1 MTPALRQIGPIE
13 SEPLAQRDATE
24 SAEIRHNASGMRR
37 PWLAHYDYW
46 VPPSVTYPER
56 PLWEIL
62 DAAYVDVPDRAATV
76 FLGATLTYRDI
87 KVRSDWF
94 AHALAGLGI
103 GKGDRVGIMLP
114 NCPQYLVAAFAVLR
128 RGAIVVNLNP
138 TYTARELLTLFV
150 DSGIR
155 AIVTLD
161 ALVPV
166 VQAVQAE
173 TSIEQVIVT
182 SLAEYSAAAAE
193 PPHLEGCL
201 TFADLVTGQGPAP
214 VTRVPIE
221 ADDVAV
227 IQYTG
232 GTTGTPKGAMLTH
245 RNIFANVVQTE
256 VYTNQTRTRGESRY
270 LLVIP
275 FFHIFGFTVGM
286 MKGAWVGA
294 TQLLFPKFDVD
305 AVLEAI
311 RDHVPTYFP
320 AVPTIWAALL
330 ARPDATHYGLDR
342 IRLCTSGAAPLPQAS
357 IDQFERTFGRS
368 LFEGFG
374 LSEASPVTHS
384 TPLLGVRK
392 PGTVGLPMPDTDI
405 KVVDVETGTHDLP
418 AGEAGELCIC
428 GPQVMKGYWNQP
440 EETALALRTHADGR
454 CWLHTGDIATID
466 DDGYTRIVQRKKDL
480 VIVDGFNVYPAEVE
494 SVLQQH
500 PDVRMA
506 AAFGEPDPYHG
517 EVVRACVVLHDGAT
531 LTADA
536 LRAYCRSALAPY
548 KVPRTL
554 EIRGSLPLSS
564 VGKVL
569 YRVLREQHSTSGTE
583 GT

>member
-1 MTPALRQIGPIE
+1 
-13 SEPLAQRDATE
+13 
-24 SAEIRHNASGMRR
+24 MRR

-46 VPPSVTYPER
+46 VPPRLTYPER

-62 DAAYVDVPDRAATV
+62 DAAYVDVPDRVATV
-76 FLGATLTYRDI
+76 FLGASLTYRDL

-94 AHALAGLGI
+94 AAALEPLGI

-114 NCPQYLVAAFAVLR
+114 NCPQYIVAAFAALR

-138 TYTARELLTLFV
+138 TFTARELQALAA

-155 AIVTLD
+155 VLITLD
-161 ALVPV
+161 GLAPV
-166 VQAVQAE
+166 VQAVRAR
-173 TSIEQVIVT
+173 TAIEHVIVT
-182 SLAEYSAAAAE
+182 SLAEYSAEAAA
-193 PPHLEGCL
+193 PPRVEGCL
-201 TFADLVTGQGPAP
+201 TFADLSTGEGRAP
-214 VTRVPIE
+214 ITRVSID

-227 IQYTG
+227 LQYTG

-256 VYTNQTRTRGESRY
+256 VYTYRTRARGESRY
-270 LLVIP
+270 VLIIP

-286 MKGAWVGA
+286 MKGVWVGA

-320 AVPTIWAALL
+320 GVPTIWAALL
-330 ARPDATHYGLDR
+330 ARPDAARYGLDR
-342 IRLCTSGAAPLPQAS
+342 IRICTSGAAPLPQPF
-357 IDQFERTFGRS
+357 IEQFERTFGRS

-405 KVVDVETGTHDLP
+405 KVVDVETGTRDLP
-418 AGEAGELCIC
+418 SGEAGELCIC

-440 EETALALRTHADGR
+440 EETARVLRTHADGR
-454 CWLHTGDIATID
+454 LWLHTGDIATID
-466 DDGYTRIVQRKKDL
+466 DDGYTRIVQHKKDL
-480 VIVDGFNVYPAEVE
+480 IIVDGFNVYPSEVE

-500 PDVRMA
+500 PAVRMA
-506 AAFGEPDPYHG
+506 AAVGLADPYHV
-517 EVVRACVVLHDGAT
+517 EVVRACVVLHDGAEASAED
-531 LTADA
+531 LIAF
-536 LRAYCRSALAPY
+536 CRTQLAPY
-548 KVPRTL
+548 KVPRVVEVRT
-554 EIRGSLPLSS
+554 GLPLSS

-569 YRVLREQHSTSGTE
+569 YRVLREETGATQADA
-583 GT
+583 

>member
-1 MTPALRQIGPIE
+1 
-13 SEPLAQRDATE
+13 
-24 SAEIRHNASGMRR
+24 MRR
-37 PWLAHYDYW
+37 PWLSHYDYW

-62 DAAYVDVPDRAATV
+62 DAAFVDVPDRAATI

-87 KVRSDWF
+87 KVQSDWF
-94 AHALAGLGI
+94 AAALGTLGI

-114 NCPQYLVAAFAVLR
+114 NCPQYLVAAFAALR
-128 RGAIVVNLNP
+128 RGAIIVNLNP
-138 TYTARELLTLFV
+138 AFTARELLSLAT
-150 DSGIR
+150 DSGAR

-161 ALVPV
+161 ALAPV
-166 VQAVQAE
+166 VRSVQAH
-173 TSIEQVIVT
+173 TCIEHVILT
-182 SLAEYSAAAAE
+182 SLAEYSAAASA
-193 PPHLEGCL
+193 PPREEGCL
-201 TFADLVTGQGPAP
+201 TFADLVTGEGPAP
-214 VTRVPIE
+214 ITRVKID

-227 IQYTG
+227 LQYTG

-256 VYTNQTRTRGESRY
+256 VYTYRTRTRGESRY
-270 LLVIP
+270 MLIIP

-294 TQLLFPKFDVD
+294 TQILFPKFDVD
-305 AVLEAI
+305 AVLLAI

-330 ARPDATHYGLDR
+330 ARPDAASYGLDR
-342 IRLCTSGAAPLPQAS
+342 IRICTSGAAPLPEEF
-357 IDQFERTFGRS
+357 IEQFERTFGRS

-405 KVVDVETGTHDLP
+405 TVVDVETGTRELP
-418 AGEAGELCIC
+418 FGEAGELCIR

-440 EETALALRTHADGR
+440 DETARVLRTHADGR
-454 CWLHTGDIATID
+454 LWLHTGDIAIID
-466 DDGYTRIVQRKKDL
+466 ADGYTRIVQRKKDL
-480 VIVDGFNVYPAEVE
+480 IIVDGFNVYPSEVE

-500 PDVRMA
+500 PAVRMA
-506 AAFGEPDPYHG
+506 AAVGRPDPYHV
-517 EVVRACVVLHDGAT
+517 EVVRACVVLHDGAA
-531 LTADA
+531 LTADE
-536 LRAYCRSALAPY
+536 LIAYCRSQLAPY
-548 KVPRTL
+548 KVPRSVD
-554 EIRGSLPLSS
+554 IRSALPLSA
-564 VGKVL
+564 VG
-569 YRVLREQHSTSGTE
+569 
-583 GT
+583 

>member
-1 MTPALRQIGPIE
+1 
-13 SEPLAQRDATE
+13 
-24 SAEIRHNASGMRR
+24 MRR

-46 VPPSVTYPER
+46 VPPTVTYPER

-62 DAAYVDVPDRAATV
+62 DAAYVDVPDRIATI

-87 KVRSDWF
+87 KIRSDWF
-94 AHALAGLGI
+94 AAALATLGV

-114 NCPQYLVAAFAVLR
+114 NCPQYLVTAFAVLR

-138 TYTARELLTLFV
+138 TFTARELLTLAV

-161 ALVPV
+161 TLAPLARS
-166 VQAVQAE
+166 VQAHSALE
-173 TSIEQVIVT
+173 HVIVT
-182 SLAEYSAAAAE
+182 SLAEYSAVAA
-193 PPHLEGCL
+193 PPRAEGCL

-214 VTRVPIE
+214 ITRVPIA

-227 IQYTG
+227 LQYTG
-232 GTTGTPKGAMLTH
+232 GTTGTPKGARLTH

-256 VYTNQTRTRGESRY
+256 VYTYRTRTRGESRY
-270 LLVIP
+270 LLIIP

-286 MKGAWVGA
+286 MKGVWVGA
-294 TQLLFPKFDVD
+294 TQILFPKFDVD

-330 ARPDATHYGLDR
+330 ARPDAADYGLDR
-342 IRLCTSGAAPLPQAS
+342 IRICTSGAAPLPEEF
-357 IDQFERTFGRS
+357 IERFERTFGRS

-405 KVVDVETGTHDLP
+405 TVVDVATGTHDLP

-440 EETALALRTHADGR
+440 EETARVLRTHADGR
-454 CWLHTGDIATID
+454 LWLHTGDIATID
-466 DDGYTRIVQRKKDL
+466 TEGYTRIVQRTKDL
-480 VIVDGFNVYPAEVE
+480 IIVDGFNVYPSEVE

-500 PDVRMA
+500 PAVRMA
-506 AAFGEPDPYHG
+506 AAVGMPDPYHV

-536 LRAYCRSALAPY
+536 LIAYCRNQLAPY
-548 KVPRTL
+548 KVPHSV
-554 EIRGSLPLSS
+554 EVRGSLPLST

-569 YRVLREQHSTSGTE
+569 YRVLRDELSRTRQESA
-583 GT
+583 

>member
-1 MTPALRQIGPIE
+1 
-13 SEPLAQRDATE
+13 
-24 SAEIRHNASGMRR
+24 MRR

-46 VPPSVTYPER
+46 VPPTLTYPER

-62 DAAYVDVPDRAATV
+62 DAAYVDVPDRIATV

-87 KVRSDWF
+87 KVQSDWF
-94 AHALAGLGI
+94 AAALGTLGI
-103 GKGDRVGIMLP
+103 TRGDRVGIMLP

-138 TYTARELLTLFV
+138 TYTARELLALAA

-161 ALVPV
+161 ALAPV
-166 VQAVQAE
+166 VR
-173 TSIEQVIVT
+173 SIQSQTAITHVILT
-182 SLAEYSAAAAE
+182 SLAEYSPAAAA
-193 PPHLEGCL
+193 PPREEGCL
-201 TFADLVTGQGPAP
+201 TFRDLVTGPGAAP
-214 VTRVPIE
+214 ITRVPID

-227 IQYTG
+227 LQYTG

-256 VYTNQTRTRGESRY
+256 AYTYRTRTRGESRY
-270 LLVIP
+270 MLIIP

-286 MKGAWVGA
+286 IKGTWVGA
-294 TQLLFPKFDVD
+294 TQILFPKFDVD

-320 AVPTIWAALL
+320 AVPTIWSALL
-330 ARPDATHYGLDR
+330 ARPDAADYGLDR
-342 IRLCTSGAAPLPQAS
+342 IRICTSGAAPLPEEF
-357 IDQFERTFGRS
+357 IDRFERTFGRS

-405 KVVDVETGTHDLP
+405 MVVDLESGTRDLP

-428 GPQVMKGYWNQP
+428 GPQVMKGYWNRP
-440 EETALALRTHADGR
+440 EETAQVLRTHADGR
-454 CWLHTGDIATID
+454 LWLHTGDVATID
-466 DDGYTRIVQRKKDL
+466 EDGYTRIVQRKKDL
-480 VIVDGFNVYPAEVE
+480 IIVDGFNVYPSEVE

-500 PDVRMA
+500 PAVRMA
-506 AAFGEPDPYHG
+506 AAIGRPDPHHI
-517 EVVRACVVLHDGAT
+517 EVVHACVVLHDGAT
-531 LTADA
+531 LTADE
-536 LRAYCRSALAPY
+536 LIVHCRGQLAPY
-548 KVPRTL
+548 KVPRIV
-554 EIRGSLPLSS
+554 EIRGGLPLST

-569 YRVLREQHSTSGTE
+569 YRALREELAACGTE
-583 GT
+583 GA